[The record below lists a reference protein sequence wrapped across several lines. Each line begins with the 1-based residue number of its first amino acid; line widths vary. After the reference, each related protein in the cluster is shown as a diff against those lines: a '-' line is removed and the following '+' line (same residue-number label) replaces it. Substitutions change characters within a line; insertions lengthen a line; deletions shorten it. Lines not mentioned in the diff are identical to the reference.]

1 MTLPR
6 HPPAL
11 PAPPWRVALVGAC
24 VGALLAV
31 LWDAPAQWLAS
42 GVRWASQD
50 RVQLRDTRG
59 TVWSGSATL
68 TLTGGPGSQDAR
80 SLPSRLQ
87 WHLTWAW
94 PGLSLTLSSACCTPT
109 PLRWRV
115 YAGWQRVEL
124 ALQDQQSVWPM
135 ALLTGL
141 GAPWN
146 TLQAEGRL
154 QWQSSG
160 LRLDW
165 NAGQWRWHGQ
175 SELQVQD
182 LASRLSTLRPM
193 GSYRLALQGTEPGTP
208 TPSLTLA
215 TLQGPLRL
223 SGQGQ
228 WLGQRLRF
236 TGEAMAE
243 PGHEDVLSNLLN
255 IIGRRDGA
263 RSLLS
268 LG

>member
-1 MTLPR
+1 MKPNRRSPTLP
-6 HPPAL
+6 AT
-11 PAPPWRVALVGAC
+11 PWRGAVLGAC
-24 VGALLAV
+24 AGVLLAV
-31 LWDAPAQWLAS
+31 LWGAPARWLAS
-42 GVRWASQD
+42 GVRWATQD
-50 RVQLRDTRG
+50 RVQLRDARG
-59 TVWSGSATL
+59 TVWSGSAAL
-68 TLTGGPGSQDAR
+68 TLTGGTGSHDAR

-87 WHLTWAW
+87 WRLAWAW

-109 PLRWRV
+109 PLQWQV
-115 YAGWQRVEL
+115 SAGWQRIEL

-263 RSLLS
+263 RSRLS